1 MCVCLCVR
9 ILLCTVEVCMYFFFH
24 LPVPAACVWP
34 ARARGK
40 VLLISTKAMKDLQSF
55 QLPTHSRLQNV
66 DQINPAAAMFSLDNQ
81 LSLQVLKTDT
91 LVSSPSQTWTVYSM
105 LSGVIV
111 TVNFQ
116 LPPTPPPKGYYTD
129 SDINASRAFQTLVFL
144 CNLGNWVLHLYLL
157 PCLCS

>member
-1 MCVCLCVR
+1 MCVSVCEEAS

-24 LPVPAACVWP
+24 LPAPAACVWP

-91 LVSSPSQTWTVYSM
+91 LVSSPSQT
-105 LSGVIV
+105 
-111 TVNFQ
+111 
-116 LPPTPPPKGYYTD
+116 
-129 SDINASRAFQTLVFL
+129 
-144 CNLGNWVLHLYLL
+144 
-157 PCLCS
+157 